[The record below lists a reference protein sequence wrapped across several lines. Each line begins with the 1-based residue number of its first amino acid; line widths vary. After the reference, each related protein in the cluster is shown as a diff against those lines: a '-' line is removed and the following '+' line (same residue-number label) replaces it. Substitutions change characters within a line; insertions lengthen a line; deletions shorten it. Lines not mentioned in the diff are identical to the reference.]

1 MLSPENSDSENGFH
15 LLILKFKGDMM
26 HYVIFVKSLI
36 SLSLSLSLYLFLFVM
51 KMARAR
57 EEIWANMHTKI
68 KAYITSYIESS
79 NTSVCNLDTR
89 IYYICNT

>member
-1 MLSPENSDSENGFH
+1 VVYY

-36 SLSLSLSLYLFLFVM
+36 SLSLSLSLSLYLFLFVM
-51 KMARAR
+51 KMVRAR

-68 KAYITSYIESS
+68 KAYITFYIESS
-79 NTSVCNLDTR
+79 NTSVCNLYTR